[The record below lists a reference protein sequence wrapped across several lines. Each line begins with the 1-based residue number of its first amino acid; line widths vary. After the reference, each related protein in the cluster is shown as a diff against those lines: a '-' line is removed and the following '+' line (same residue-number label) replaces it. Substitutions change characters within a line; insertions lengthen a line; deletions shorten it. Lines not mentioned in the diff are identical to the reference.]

1 MDQYAP
7 PKSPAH
13 PASAALST
21 LDDTDLYIVTLPSQ
35 LLKVLGGAMIITG
48 VVTVFMGVRLL
59 LVAEGAGSSILVAVH
74 VLAGLPYFPLAW
86 GATGGKPWCLVV
98 ASILA
103 PIVALLSVYALLT
116 LSIAGLAGL
125 FLAVLVVVLAF
136 VNFSAVRRI
145 QAARVEM
152 RRRAAVDA

>member
-1 MDQYAP
+1 MDHYAP

-13 PASAALST
+13 SATAALNA
-21 LDDTDLYIVTLPSQ
+21 LDDTDLYIATLPGQ

-48 VVTVFMGVRLL
+48 VVTMFMGLRLL
-59 LVAEGAGSSILVAVH
+59 LVTEGARSSILVAVH

-98 ASILA
+98 ACVLA
-103 PIVALLSVYALLT
+103 PVVALLSVFALLT

-125 FLAVLVVVLAF
+125 LLAVLVVVLA
-136 VNFSAVRRI
+136 VMNFSPVRRI
-145 QAARVEM
+145 QAARFEM
-152 RRRAAVDA
+152 RRRAALFL